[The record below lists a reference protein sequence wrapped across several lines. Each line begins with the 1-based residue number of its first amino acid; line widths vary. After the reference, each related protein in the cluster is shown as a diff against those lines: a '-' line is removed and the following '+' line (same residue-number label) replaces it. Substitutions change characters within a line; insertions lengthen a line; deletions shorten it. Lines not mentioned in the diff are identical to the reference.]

1 MFVPSGGLF
10 GGFCG
15 VLITNCGVGTVK
27 IFDYLWGGF
36 GGFGWR
42 FSRSVDGLAEI
53 RVMCLFDFPFPEPT
67 ARLRAALAD
76 LLDLCDMV
84 SFLYRLGV
92 FLLEVGILA
101 MLLAWERR

>member
-1 MFVPSGGLF
+1 
-10 GGFCG
+10 
-15 VLITNCGVGTVK
+15 
-27 IFDYLWGGF
+27 
-36 GGFGWR
+36 
-42 FSRSVDGLAEI
+42 
-53 RVMCLFDFPFPEPT
+53 MCLFDFPFSEPT
-67 ARLRAALAD
+67 ARPRAALAD